1 MPARGKGEGL
11 SRRDPRSA
19 SPYLNF
25 DLLIERQGDRYRIRV
40 IGSPSGEEDDTFPAP
55 FTESELEV
63 LTGRLEGARGRM
75 RRMNSPQLALAK
87 EMGGRLYETAMT
99 PAIRRSL
106 ARAVDQAQLQDV
118 AGVRVRL
125 RLDSAPELAVL
136 PWELM
141 YDADPRVGRFVALA
155 EETPLVRY
163 LNLPER
169 IRPLKVTPP
178 VRVLVVIA
186 NPADDRYPELD
197 VESEWRRL
205 QDEALK
211 DSIDQGLISLT
222 RVRRG
227 TLSALQQELLET
239 DYNVLHY
246 VGHGRFDQQHQDGL
260 LVFEGERGGVNEV
273 SAERFG
279 ALLHNE
285 RQLGLAVVNAC
296 EGGRAAATDP
306 YAGMAQTLVR
316 MGVPAVVAMQF
327 EISDRA
333 AITFARYFYWNIA
346 RGRPVDT
353 AITHARMAVFQQVSE
368 VEWATPVL
376 YMRAPDGRIFDI
388 DAIATPKPAPV
399 VAPPPVVVEAPAP
412 ASPRAAT
419 VVLPPTP
426 KPEPVQR
433 PHEPRRPSP
442 LATGLRRAGALAIGI
457 PANAARGAGRAMS
470 STVGVAARLPVVVAA
485 AATAAARNASRIS
498 PRMLR
503 MGLVGVVTFAL
514 TGAAVLA
521 ASMWPRLDQAAV
533 DVPQPTAVPS
543 LQASPTVASTQRL
556 NETLASPSGSP
567 GDLATQTPVTT
578 VAPSTAPTASAVTA
592 APATPAATVA
602 PTLPPTTAAPTATAG
617 STNRVFSSTV
627 RGSLRWVDVGLSGAL
642 VDLQRSEAPFE
653 VLTRTTTGA
662 DGRFFFP
669 TVPAD
674 SYVIRVQFPEGSDFQ
689 PGGSTG
695 AKSVAVGGEVDFGI
709 IQVLKYVRGL
719 APNNV
724 LITTPFTFRWD
735 AFPGASS
742 YQVEAFKYPL
752 GGPAAIQA
760 TTANFQYAVASL
772 PAGRYIWSVRA
783 FGGNPQA
790 LLGYS
795 AASFEIP

>member
-1 MPARGKGEGL
+1 M

-25 DLLIERQGDRYRIRV
+25 DLLIERQGDHYRIRV

-55 FTESELEV
+55 FTDSELEL

-87 EMGGRLYETAMT
+87 EMGGRLYQTAMT

-106 ARAVDQAQLQDV
+106 ARAVDQAELQDA

-197 VESEWRRL
+197 VEAEWRRL

-227 TLSALQQELLET
+227 TLSALQQELLEA

-246 VGHGRFDQQHQDGL
+246 IGHGRFDEQHQDGL

-376 YMRAPDGRIFDI
+376 YMRAPDGRIFDVE
-388 DAIATPKPAPV
+388 AIATPKPAAIAPPPVIADAPAQSSPRAAAV
-399 VAPPPVVVEAPAP
+399 VAPPP
-412 ASPRAAT
+412 
-419 VVLPPTP
+419 P
-426 KPEPVQR
+426 KPEPVKR
-433 PHEPRRPSP
+433 PREPRRPSP
-442 LATGLRRAGALAIGI
+442 VASGLRRAGALAIGI
-457 PANAARGAGRAMS
+457 PAQTAHVARRALLPTAS
-470 STVGVAARLPVVVAA
+470 IAVRLPVAVAA
-485 AATAAARNASRIS
+485 AATAAARIAPRIS
-498 PRMLR
+498 PQTLR
-503 MGLVGVVTFAL
+503 MGLVGLVAFAL
-514 TGAAVLA
+514 TATAVLV
-521 ASMWPRLDQAAV
+521 ASAWPRLEQASV
-533 DVPQPTAVPS
+533 DVPQPTAQSSQPAS
-543 LQASPTVASTQRL
+543 ASPTVASTALL
-556 NETLASPSGSP
+556 NETAPSPGPSPS
-567 GDLATQTPVTT
+567 DLATQTPLAT
-578 VAPSTAPTASAVTA
+578 VAPSTPAPTAPAVTA
-592 APATPAATVA
+592 PPATPAATLA
-602 PTLPPTTAAPTATAG
+602 PTLPPTAAPTAI
-617 STNRVFSSTV
+617 SSPPTGTSAV
-627 RGSLRWVDVGLSGAL
+627 RGSVKWVDANLSGAR
-642 VDLQRSEAPFE
+642 VDLQRSVTPFS
-653 VLTRTTTGA
+653 LIAQTTTDSAGNF
-662 DGRFFFP
+662 RF
-669 TVPAD
+669 TNVPAD
-674 SYVIRVQFPEGSDFQ
+674 NYSVWVRFPTGSDFRDALS
-689 PGGSTG
+689 PV
-695 AKSVAVGGEVDFGI
+695 AKSVAAGAEVDFGTFQI
-709 IQVLKYVRGL
+709 LKYVRGMG
-719 APNNV
+719 PNGTLV
-724 LITTPFTFRWD
+724 TPPLTLRWD
-735 AFPGASS
+735 AFSGATS
-742 YQVEAFKYPL
+742 
-752 GGPAAIQA
+752 
-760 TTANFQYAVASL
+760 YAVELFVYSPPNQPALFNVTTTSTQYTVTSL
-772 PAGRYIWSVRA
+772 QAGRDYIWSVRA
-783 FGGNPQA
+783 LSGNSQV
-790 LLGYS
+790 LGFS
-795 AASFEIP
+795 SASFKVP